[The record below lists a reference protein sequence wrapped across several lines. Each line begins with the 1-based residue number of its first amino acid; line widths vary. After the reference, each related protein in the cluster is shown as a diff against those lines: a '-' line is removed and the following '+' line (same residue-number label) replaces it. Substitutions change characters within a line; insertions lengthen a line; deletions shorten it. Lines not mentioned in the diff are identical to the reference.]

1 MSRDFMPRQVKT
13 ILGVEL
19 RSRAWLR
26 GDGWSSLTVR
36 RSASGVEIRSPFNV
50 VGVPISR
57 VSALA
62 FVRSC
67 RLGSSTVRVPQ
78 KGSWALGLK
87 GSGTRLMCRRSRRL
101 YSPIHFSDYVLVR
114 RLVDPRTL
122 AGVLPRGNAAKLTAA
137 QLADLRLF
145 PRVAT
150 F

>member
-62 FVRSC
+62 FVRSY
-67 RLGSSTVRVPQ
+67 RLVIHCSCTARR
-78 KGSWALGLK
+78 KL
-87 GSGTRLMCRRSRRL
+87 GTRIKGFRHPFDV
-101 YSPIHFSDYVLVR
+101 SP
-114 RLVDPRTL
+114 
-122 AGVLPRGNAAKLTAA
+122 
-137 QLADLRLF
+137 
-145 PRVAT
+145 
-150 F
+150 